1 MKKNI
6 ILFLFIVFI
15 RSSLL
20 AQSTKITDQ
29 TIGDIRL
36 KQSINKLKIHKGW
49 TLKHNSKMING
60 GKETIYTVWE
70 DGKMIVEINPKLN
83 RKTMKYTDK
92 IDKITTYSTKY
103 KTSKGLMVGSTLES
117 VLNKYP
123 NGSIV
128 KSSEGKLLVQSS
140 EEYILYIIDPKSY
153 IGPKDKLKHHEST
166 YFINDFSKDAKIIA
180 INIFNVEEETNM

>member
-6 ILFLFIVFI
+6 ILLLFIVFMG
-15 RSSLL
+15 SSLF

-29 TIGDIRL
+29 TIGDIRI

-49 TLKHNSKMING
+49 TLKHDTKMVNG
-60 GKETIYTVWE
+60 GKETIYTIWE
-70 DGKMIVEINPKLN
+70 GGKMIFEINPRLN

-92 IDKITTYSTKY
+92 IDEITTYSTKY

-128 KSSEGKLLVQSS
+128 KSSEGNLLVQSS
-140 EEYILYIIDPKSY
+140 EEYIL
-153 IGPKDKLKHHEST
+153 
-166 YFINDFSKDAKIIA
+166 
-180 INIFNVEEETNM
+180 